1 MGEISFISLILANFL
16 SEKYNIMIRL
26 RDLSKIYRSSEVETV
41 ALQKVNL
48 EVKEG
53 EFVAIMGPS
62 GCGKTTLLNL
72 LGLLDNASEGT
83 YDFMDQNV
91 THFSE
96 KERSYIRK
104 KNMGFV
110 FQNYNLIEELNVYE
124 NVELPL
130 IYNGYKNPD
139 RKNRVHEILE
149 RMQLLHRKFNF
160 PSQLSGG
167 QQQRVAVARAV
178 VSQPKIILA
187 DEPTG
192 NLDSSH
198 GEEVMRLLDQIN
210 KSGATV
216 IMVTHS
222 QRDASYSNRVLR
234 LFDGQ
239 IINENILQKFE

>member
-1 MGEISFISLILANFL
+1 
-16 SEKYNIMIRL
+16 MIRL

-72 LGLLDNASEGT
+72 LGLLDNASGGS
-83 YDFMDQNV
+83 YHFMKEDV
-91 THFSE
+91 TNLSE
-96 KERSYIRK
+96 KKRSVIRK
-104 KNMGFV
+104 KNMGFI
-110 FQNYNLIEELNVYE
+110 FQNYNLIEELNVFE

-130 IYNGYKNPD
+130 IYMGVKHPE
-139 RKNRVHEILE
+139 RKERVHEILE
-149 RMQLLHRKFNF
+149 QMQLLHRKFNF
-160 PSQLSGG
+160 PTQLSGG

-178 VSQPKIILA
+178 VSQPRIILA

-198 GEEVMRLLDQIN
+198 GEDVMRLLDQIN
-210 KSGATV
+210 KRGTTL

-239 IINENILQKFE
+239 IINENILQRFE

>member
-1 MGEISFISLILANFL
+1 
-16 SEKYNIMIRL
+16 MIRL

-72 LGLLDNASEGT
+72 LGLLDNASGGS
-83 YDFMDQNV
+83 YHFMKEDV
-91 THFSE
+91 TNLSE
-96 KERSYIRK
+96 KKRSVIRK
-104 KNMGFV
+104 KNMGFI
-110 FQNYNLIEELNVYE
+110 FQNYNLIEELNVFE

-130 IYNGYKNPD
+130 IYMGVKNPE
-139 RKNRVHEILE
+139 RKERVHEILE
-149 RMQLLHRKFNF
+149 QMQLLHRKFNF
-160 PSQLSGG
+160 PTQLSGG

-178 VSQPKIILA
+178 VSQPRIILA

-198 GEEVMRLLDQIN
+198 GEDVMRLLDQIN
-210 KSGATV
+210 KRGTTL

-239 IINENILQKFE
+239 IINENILQRFE

>member
-1 MGEISFISLILANFL
+1 
-16 SEKYNIMIRL
+16 MIKL
-26 RDLSKIYRSSEVETV
+26 RDLSKIYRSSEVETI
-41 ALQKVNL
+41 ALLKVNL

-62 GCGKTTLLNL
+62 GCGKTTLLNI
-72 LGLLDNASEGT
+72 LGLLDQPSGGK
-83 YDFMDQNV
+83 YIFMGEDV
-91 THFSE
+91 SSITE
-96 KERSYIRK
+96 KYRSRYRK
-104 KNMGFV
+104 HNMGFV
-110 FQNYNLIEELNVYE
+110 FQNFNLIDELNVYE

-130 IYNGYKNPD
+130 IYMGVKAAE
-139 RKNRVHEILE
+139 RKGKVHQILE
-149 RMQLLHRKFNF
+149 KMQILHRKFNF

-178 VSQPKIILA
+178 VGEPKIILA

-192 NLDSSH
+192 NLDSAH
-198 GEEVMRLLDQIN
+198 GEEVMRLLDGVN
-210 KSGATV
+210 KAGTTV

-239 IINENILQKFE
+239 IINENILQKFS

>member
-1 MGEISFISLILANFL
+1 
-16 SEKYNIMIRL
+16 MIKL

-72 LGLLDNASEGT
+72 LGLLDNASSGS
-83 YDFMDQNV
+83 YDFMEQDV
-91 THFSE
+91 TFISE
-96 KERSYIRK
+96 KDRSVLRK

-130 IYNGYKNPD
+130 IYMGVKNPE
-139 RKNRVHEILE
+139 RKERVHAILE

-160 PSQLSGG
+160 PTQLSGG

-178 VSQPKIILA
+178 VSKPKIILA

-210 KSGATV
+210 KSGTTI

>member
-1 MGEISFISLILANFL
+1 
-16 SEKYNIMIRL
+16 MIRL

-72 LGLLDNASEGT
+72 LGLLDNASSGSYE
-83 YDFMDQNV
+83 FMEKDV
-91 THFSE
+91 TLIKE
-96 KERSYIRK
+96 KERSVIRK

-130 IYNGYKNPD
+130 IYMGVKKEE
-139 RKNRVHEILE
+139 RKDRVHEILD

-160 PSQLSGG
+160 PTQLSGG

-178 VSQPKIILA
+178 VSKPRIILA

-210 KSGATV
+210 KSGTTI